1 VTTVYLRPPADHP
14 QTHVFIIGC
23 GRFLSLRPDGSA
35 NAVATTAG
43 ARALARILIDQ
54 ADALVAPLGSVEVLL
69 SDATAQPGQDLLGIG
84 LLQHDPRPDDLVSP
98 ATEANYRTAGDLWVG
113 RCRPGDHMFFY
124 MASHGVANSDAT
136 AVGVL
141 EDVKSAAHRP
151 WSQSINVT
159 QLATALPIL
168 GADGCWVFLD
178 ACQEVVPEILEQVN
192 GVQSQPL
199 ITYSVTDL
207 ARRRTSSVALAG
219 SRLGGTAWAPTDGN
233 PPFFTQALIEALRG
247 AGVEFFAGE
256 GWMVTGL
263 QILFNLDH
271 IANAALNNA
280 GLQTESLT
288 QFNRRVK
295 LLRVAA
301 PMIPVV
307 VRTAT
312 ENHMSVAVSVT
323 ASDGNGRTY
332 TKVGNDLAWRFRVEP
347 DQAVFTAQAQFAGP
361 HPVYQPA
368 SFIAAPPAQIVEL
381 TE

>member
-1 VTTVYLRPPADHP
+1 MYLREPNDQP
-14 QTHVFIIGC
+14 QTHVFVIGC
-23 GRFLSLRPDGSA
+23 GRFPSLRVDGSA
-35 NAVATTAG
+35 NSAATVAG
-43 ARALARILIDQ
+43 ARAVARFLIDQ
-54 ADALVAPLGSVEVLL
+54 ADALIAPLGSVEVLL
-69 SDATAQPGQDLLGIG
+69 SDPINQPGHDLLGIG
-84 LLQHDPRPDDLVSP
+84 PFAHDPRANDLVSS
-98 ATEANYRTAGDLWVG
+98 ATEANYRTAGDTWVG

-124 MASHGVANSDAT
+124 MATHGVANSDAT

-141 EDVKSAAHRP
+141 EDVKSAPHRP
-151 WSQSINVT
+151 WGQSINVT
-159 QLATALPIL
+159 QLATALPVL

-199 ITYSVTDL
+199 ISYSVTDL

-247 AGVEFFAGE
+247 AGVEYFIGE
-256 GWMVTGL
+256 GWVVTGL

-295 LLRVAA
+295 LLRVAE

-307 VRTAT
+307 VRTAI
-312 ENHMSVAVSVT
+312 ENHMSIAVSVT

-332 TKVGNDLAWRFRVEP
+332 AKVGNELAWRFRVEP
-347 DQAVFTAQAQFAGP
+347 DQAVYTAEAQFAGP
-361 HPVYQPA
+361 QPAYQPA